1 MLFKLD
7 SNVVYLFFDKQ
18 ELKVKRVISAIID
31 NFLMLNRFKFLLVFI
46 RIIFD
51 EMNKKDVQLQK
62 KEKLPLRIAFKSVL

>member
-7 SNVVYLFFDKQ
+7 SNVVYFFFDKQ

>member
-1 MLFKLD
+1 
-7 SNVVYLFFDKQ
+7 VYFFFDKQ

-31 NFLMLNRFKFLLVFI
+31 NYLMLNRFKFLLVFI

>member
-7 SNVVYLFFDKQ
+7 SNVVYFFFDKQ

-51 EMNKKDVQLQK
+51 EMNKKDVHLQK
-62 KEKLPLRIAFKSVL
+62 KERLPLRIAFKSVL

>member
-7 SNVVYLFFDKQ
+7 SNVVYFFFDKQ

-62 KEKLPLRIAFKSVL
+62 KKSYP

>member
-31 NFLMLNRFKFLLVFI
+31 NFLMLNRFKFLLVSI

>member
-7 SNVVYLFFDKQ
+7 SNVVYFFFDKQ

-31 NFLMLNRFKFLLVFI
+31 NYLMLNRFKFLLVFI

>member
-1 MLFKLD
+1 
-7 SNVVYLFFDKQ
+7 
-18 ELKVKRVISAIID
+18 
-31 NFLMLNRFKFLLVFI
+31 MLNRFKFLLVFI

>member
-7 SNVVYLFFDKQ
+7 SNVVYFFFDKQ

-31 NFLMLNRFKFLLVFI
+31 NYLMLNRFKFLLVFI

-51 EMNKKDVQLQK
+51 EMNKKDIQLQK
-62 KEKLPLRIAFKSVL
+62 KKSYP

>member
-1 MLFKLD
+1 
-7 SNVVYLFFDKQ
+7 VYFFFDKQ